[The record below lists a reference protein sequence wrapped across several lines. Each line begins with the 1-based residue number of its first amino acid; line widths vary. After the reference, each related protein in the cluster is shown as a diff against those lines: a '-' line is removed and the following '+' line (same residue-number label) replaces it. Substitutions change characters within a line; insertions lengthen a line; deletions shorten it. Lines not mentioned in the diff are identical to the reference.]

1 MATAIT
7 RTPLTTLVVKKYAN
21 STASTESVTL
31 YRYGNGE
38 IQFVDAGGHRVVVN
52 NPEMDKLFVV
62 LNGLE

>member
-7 RTPLTTLVVKKYAN
+7 RTPLTTLVVKKYAEN
-21 STASTESVTL
+21 TASTASVTL

-38 IQFVDAGGHRVVVN
+38 IQFEDAGGHRIVVN
-52 NPEMDKLFVV
+52 NPEMDKLFEV

>member
-7 RTPLTTLVVKKYAN
+7 RTPLTTLVVKKVAEN
-21 STASTESVTL
+21 TPSTEYATL

-38 IQFVDAGGHRVVVN
+38 IQFVDAGGHRIIVN
-52 NPEMDKLFVV
+52 NPEMDKLFAV